1 MDQLLGIG
9 VYTPAEASHLLTIP
23 AGKIARWLRG
33 HNANGIEYPR
43 LWEPDINFGDSRV
56 FLSFRD
62 LMEVRVVDLLIKEGF
77 SAIRVRRAIEL
88 ARNVIGEHPLSSNR
102 FMTVGREICLSIVE
116 TDDFGAE
123 KTKLLNLFRRQYEF
137 EGVLKP
143 LLKTVDFGDL
153 GNPLLWWPKGRSSG
167 VVIDPQ
173 RSFGQPIESETSV
186 PTAVLAA
193 AAALD
198 GEKGASIAYEV
209 PIRAVRRAVSFE
221 SALDQRLAA

>member
-9 VYTPAEASHLLTIP
+9 VYTPAEASHLLAVP

-33 HNANGIEYPR
+33 HHANGAEYPR
-43 LWEPDINFGDSRV
+43 LWAPDIDFGDSRV

-62 LMEVRVVDLLIKEGF
+62 LMEVRVVDILIKEGF
-77 SAIRVRRAIEL
+77 SAVRVRRAIEL
-88 ARNVIGEHPLSSNR
+88 ARDVIGGHPLSSSH
-102 FMTVGREICLSIVE
+102 FMTAGREICLSIVDKDE
-116 TDDFGAE
+116 LGAE
-123 KTKLLNLFRRQYEF
+123 RTKLLNLFRRQYEF

-143 LLKTVDFGDL
+143 ILKTVDFGTL
-153 GNPLLWWPKGRSSG
+153 GDPLLWWPKGRSG
-167 VVIDPQ
+167 GIVIDPQ

-198 GEKGASIAYEV
+198 GEKGASIAFDV

-221 SALDQRLAA
+221 SAFDQRLAA